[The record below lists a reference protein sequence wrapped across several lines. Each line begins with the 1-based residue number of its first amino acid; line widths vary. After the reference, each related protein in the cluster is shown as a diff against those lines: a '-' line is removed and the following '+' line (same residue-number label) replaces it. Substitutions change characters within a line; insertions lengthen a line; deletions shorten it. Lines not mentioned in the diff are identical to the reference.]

1 MQTTTRQGTPA
12 TSPAPKKSL
21 GQHFLRNPDICK
33 RIAALAN
40 LQDEDLVLE
49 IGPGPGALTKV
60 IETLPHSRL
69 LLLEKDAHWANVRKA
84 EAEARTEVLCM
95 DALTFRWEELEG
107 AWKIVGNLPYNVAS
121 PLIWD
126 IAARAKAT
134 KRAVF
139 MIQKE
144 VGERLC
150 ASPGCRDY
158 GALSVWVQA
167 FWQASYDFVV
177 KPGAFVPPPKVD
189 SAVCSFVPRPTRPDD
204 MQAKKLSRVIKL
216 CFGQRRKQLGGTLR
230 KAGQTLLLEGLEER
244 GIAPSAR
251 AEELSVED
259 YLFLSA
265 FEDRKG
271 APA

>member
-1 MQTTTRQGTPA
+1 MG
-12 TSPAPKKSL
+12 
-21 GQHFLRNPDICK
+21 
-33 RIAALAN
+33 
-40 LQDEDLVLE
+40 
-49 IGPGPGALTKV
+49 
-60 IETLPHSRL
+60 
-69 LLLEKDAHWANVRKA
+69 
-84 EAEARTEVLCM
+84 TEVLCM
-95 DALTFRWEELEG
+95 DALAFRWEELEG
-107 AWKIVGNLPYNVAS
+107 PWKIVGNLPYNVAS

-134 KRAVF
+134 RRAVF

-150 ASPGCRDY
+150 ANPGCRDY

-177 KPGAFVPPPKVD
+177 KPGAFTPPPKVD
-189 SAVCSFVPRPTRPDD
+189 SAVCSFVPRATRPDD
-204 MQAKKLSRVIKL
+204 VQAKRLSRVIKL

-265 FEDRKG
+265 FEGRKG